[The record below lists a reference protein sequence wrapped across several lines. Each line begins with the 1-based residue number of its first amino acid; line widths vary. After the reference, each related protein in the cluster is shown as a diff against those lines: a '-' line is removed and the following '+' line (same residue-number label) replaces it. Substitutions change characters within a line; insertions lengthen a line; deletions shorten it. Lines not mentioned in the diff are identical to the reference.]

1 MAITFEPEM
10 LENQSNAQDLGFC
23 LVSNKNLSKI
33 LPSSTTVHNLQPSI
47 MNLWPS
53 MCNLKYKIWWLCWYI
68 LKQNKRK
75 KSRWCLLC

>member
-53 MCNLKYKIWWLCWYI
+53 MC
-68 LKQNKRK
+68 
-75 KSRWCLLC
+75 